1 MKEIISHNSENEAFN
16 ETMLLY
22 ILYLF
27 LYVE

>member
-1 MKEIISHNSENEAFN
+1 MKEIISQNSKNEAFN